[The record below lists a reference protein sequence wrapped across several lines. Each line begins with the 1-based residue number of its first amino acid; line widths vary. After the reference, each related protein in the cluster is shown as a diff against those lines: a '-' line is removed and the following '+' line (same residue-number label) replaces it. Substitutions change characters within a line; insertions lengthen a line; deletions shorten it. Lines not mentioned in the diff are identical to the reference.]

1 MKVIMVKSLPGR
13 MPPACCTL
21 EAWVPNNL
29 LTSKRA
35 SRYKRI
41 SSSSEDQDAD
51 DQDPDH

>member
-1 MKVIMVKSLPGR
+1 MKLIVMTSLPER
-13 MPPACCTL
+13 TPPACCTL
-21 EAWVPNNL
+21 EACVPNNL